1 MHWIGEHLCPH
12 FPVQPSSGNINRD
25 KIDVKDN
32 RKSLMAVKKAAKET
46 EPPKKR
52 RKSARVLPGQRE
64 DHEKYSAEV
73 SAAVRN
79 S

>member
-1 MHWIGEHLCPH
+1 
-12 FPVQPSSGNINRD
+12 
-25 KIDVKDN
+25 
-32 RKSLMAVKKAAKET
+32 MAVKKAAKEA

-52 RKSARVLPGQRE
+52 RKSAGVLPGQRE